1 MLQGLPCSEQS
12 TLLGQAE
19 EGGGVN
25 NQGTYMPGDSTQHH
39 KEEEKSMIIQPMQ
52 VELGPEST
60 PQVPPRP
67 GPAGAAGH
75 LMFLSIQLHH

>member
-1 MLQGLPCSEQS
+1 MY
-12 TLLGQAE
+12 
-19 EGGGVN
+19 

-60 PQVPPRP
+60 PQAHP
-67 GPAGAAGH
+67 GRG
-75 LMFLSIQLHH
+75 QLVLLATSCFYSSTTNLLGNLGQPT